1 VWRLRAGCAAA
12 TAVCAGMLAGAVPAR
27 AAGPDMP
34 VYLVHGFRTRGTDC
48 ASEWGSALA
57 ALRAAGL
64 AGPLRTVGL
73 YRNDTNCSLSISQ
86 GNADVR
92 VRELGRLLAW
102 EVYRRDGAAGRSVDL
117 IGHSMGGLVIRAALT
132 GVTRHEPDFPPL
144 LRVRAAVTVAT
155 PHAGTNWAQVCRL
168 VWNQC
173 RDLVPRS
180 PLVRWLADA
189 PQGTGGTDWT
199 LVATE
204 DDLEVSRASAT
215 AMSARLKVR
224 YRSRQRLGH
233 AAILRAATGTYAAWM
248 WRRDDPVW
256 RLDEA
261 APAPLAVIAMVLRT
275 ADPVPARS

>member
-1 VWRLRAGCAAA
+1 M
-12 TAVCAGMLAGAVPAR
+12 TAVGAGTPVAVSAHAAVP
-27 AAGPDMP
+27 DTP

-48 ASEWGSALA
+48 VREWGSAIA

-73 YRNDTNCSLSISQ
+73 YHNDVHCSVSVSQ
-86 GNADVR
+86 GNPAVR

-117 IGHSMGGLVIRAALT
+117 VGHSMGGLVIRAALT
-132 GVTRHEPDFPPL
+132 GVAGHEPDFPPL
-144 LRVRAAVTVAT
+144 LRVRAAVTLAT

-168 VWNQC
+168 VWHQC
-173 RDLVPRS
+173 RDMVPRS
-180 PLVRWLADA
+180 PLLRWLADA
-189 PQGTGGTDWT
+189 PQGTGGTGWT

-204 DDLEVSRASAT
+204 DDLEVSTASAT
-215 AMSARLKVR
+215 AMSAVLKVR

-233 AAILRAATGTYAAWM
+233 AAILRAATGTYAAWT
-248 WRRDDPVW
+248 WHRDDPVW
-256 RLDEA
+256 RLNEA
-261 APAPLAVIAMVLRT
+261 TPAPLAVTAMVLLA